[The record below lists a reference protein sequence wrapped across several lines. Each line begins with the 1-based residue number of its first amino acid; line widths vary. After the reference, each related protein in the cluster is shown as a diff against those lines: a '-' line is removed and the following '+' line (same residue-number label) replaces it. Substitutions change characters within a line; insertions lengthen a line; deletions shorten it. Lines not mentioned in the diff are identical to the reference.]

1 MKCQF
6 LIRQNLIDNKMN
18 LIVSDYNLFYI
29 RLSYPFI
36 SKYVSEYNLNWV
48 SQNQLVVLINPKSI
62 NGRIPTYR
70 STKER
75 SIMKFQIV
83 YFPSDILIVPE

>member
-36 SKYVSEYNLNWV
+36 SKYVSISE
-48 SQNQLVVLINPKSI
+48 
-62 NGRIPTYR
+62 
-70 STKER
+70 
-75 SIMKFQIV
+75 
-83 YFPSDILIVPE
+83 